1 MLISQNP
8 KHVLISLKNSRK
20 ERITVGINFNL
31 DSGYIGFIALR
42 IDLEIDQFIATEML
56 NIAFISDLFHLCWG
70 FMSEKK
76 SVALFYSWIFYGRG
90 VGKYAGLK
98 EWVGHWVVINEC

>member
-1 MLISQNP
+1 LLIPQNP

-20 ERITVGINFNL
+20 ERITVGINLNL
-31 DSGYIGFIALR
+31 NPGDIRFIALR
-42 IDLEIDQFIATEML
+42 IDLEIDQFITTEML
-56 NIAFISDLFHLCWG
+56 NIAFIVDVFHLCWG
-70 FMSEKK
+70 FMIEKK

-98 EWVGHWVVINEC
+98 EWVRHWVVINEF